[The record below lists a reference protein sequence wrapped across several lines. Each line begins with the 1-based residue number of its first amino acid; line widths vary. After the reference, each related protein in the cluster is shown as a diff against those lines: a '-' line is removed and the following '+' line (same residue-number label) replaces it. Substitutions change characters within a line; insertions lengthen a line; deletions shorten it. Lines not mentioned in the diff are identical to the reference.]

1 MFVSRK
7 EFDRLKA
14 ELDTHRSFTLERMDF
29 YNSSNKIFNN
39 EYSRQV
45 KECLA
50 ECQKTRELFVDIVML
65 LLDDPYIERRVFER
79 HREAKGER
87 KE

>member
-7 EFDRLKA
+7 EFNRLKA
-14 ELDTHRSFTLERMDF
+14 ELETQRRGMSDRMDF
-29 YNSSNKIFNN
+29 FNSANKLFN
-39 EYSRQV
+39 EKYSQQV
-45 KECLA
+45 KECLV
-50 ECQKTRELFVDIVML
+50 ECQKTRELFADIIML